1 MATATFRF
9 HDELNAFLPRTQ
21 RDRAFGHACA
31 RDATLK
37 HAIEALGVPHTEI
50 GRLCVNDAPAALD
63 RPLDDGD
70 RVEAFPER
78 AQPTTNGATAPPPAQ
93 WRFVADAHLG

>member
-9 HDELNAFLPRTQ
+9 HDELNAFS
-21 RDRAFGHACA
+21 RAPSATARSGTHA
-31 RDATLK
+31 RDATVK

-50 GRLCVNDAPAALD
+50 GRLCVNDVPAALD

-70 RVEAFPER
+70 RVEAFP
-78 AQPTTNGATAPPPAQ
+78 N
-93 WRFVADAHLG
+93 AHGRLP